1 MKIDFSNAGFD
12 REFQEKKALVQEA
25 LQTLVKGEGEGSD
38 FTGWIKLPRDYDK
51 EEYRRIKEAAKKI
64 QGHSQVLVVIG
75 IGGSYLG
82 ARAVVEAFSPIYE
95 TGKVQVVYAGN
106 HMSTEV
112 TAQLLDYL
120 KDKDFSINVISK
132 SGTTTEPGLAF
143 RLFRDLLEEKVGK
156 EGLKDRIFVTTD
168 RAKGALKNLADWSG
182 YEEFVV
188 PDDVGGRFTV
198 LTAVGLLP
206 IAVAG
211 IDIDALMA
219 GAHKGMDLYLNE
231 DFDKNPALQYAAMRN
246 VMVDQ
251 GKFME
256 ILVAYEPFL
265 KYFQEWWKQ
274 LYGESE
280 GKEGK
285 GLFPAS
291 VMNTTDLHSLGQ
303 WIQEGPRIH
312 FETVLWIKKAGK
324 EVLIPSDADNDDKL
338 NYLAGRDLHEIN
350 RNAMLGTLQAHV
362 DGQVP
367 NIYLELEEWT
377 PEVMGQLIYFFEVA
391 VGVSGYMLGVNPF
404 NQPGVEFYKANMFK
418 LLGKPGYEN

>member
-12 REFQEKKALVQEA
+12 QELQMKKDQALEA
-25 LQTLVKGEGEGSD
+25 LQTLVEGKGQGSD
-38 FTGWIKLPRDYDK
+38 FTGWVRLPQDYDK
-51 EEYRRIKEAAKKI
+51 EEYERIKAAAKKI
-64 QGHSQVLVVIG
+64 RDNSQVLVVIG

-82 ARAVVEAFSPIYE
+82 ARAVIEAFTPIY
-95 TGKVQVVYAGN
+95 KKDQLQVVFAGN
-106 HMSTEV
+106 HMSSEV

-168 RAKGALKNLADWSG
+168 RAKGALKTLADQSG

-206 IAVAG
+206 IAAAG

-219 GAHKGMDLYLNE
+219 GAQKGMEAYLKE
-231 DFDKNPALQYAAMRN
+231 DFDNNAALRYAAMRQ
-246 VMVDQ
+246 VMIDQ
-251 GKFME
+251 GKSME

-285 GLFPAS
+285 GLFPTS

-312 FETVLWIKKAGK
+312 FETVLWIKEADKK
-324 EVLIPSDADNDDKL
+324 VTIPSDEENYDNL

-350 RNAMLGTLQAHV
+350 RNAMLGTMQAHV
-362 DGQVP
+362 DGKVP
-367 NIYLELEEWT
+367 NIYLELDHWT
-377 PEVMGQLIYFFEVA
+377 PEAMGQLIYFFELA

-418 LLGKPGYEN
+418 LLGKPGYEK